1 MVLTEA
7 QKLLIG
13 CLKHFEISKGKA
25 MVVCLLLK
33 KEVQQM
39 DMVEYLLSKETVTDE
54 EVLEQAHK
62 ISGE

>member
-1 MVLTEA
+1 
-7 QKLLIG
+7 
-13 CLKHFEISKGKA
+13 

-54 EVLEQAHK
+54 EVLEQAHR